1 MKATNQTL
9 MHQMHIS
16 MQDIERRK
24 QLLGLTD
31 QELAELAS
39 IGGIVAPILDTMV
52 DEFYENQTSI
62 PEIATLIGDL
72 DTLKRLQ
79 RAQHQYLLDLFSGRY
94 DSAYVNNRLR
104 IGLVHKRIGVEPKLY
119 LSAVHTLKTML
130 FSLIR
135 RTFNDVEQCHGIVNT
150 LEKLFMFDTTL
161 VVETYVWSLISEV
174 KVSREKMEQYAHTL
188 EFRAQEMEEL
198 SQRDPLTGLLN
209 VRHLSSMLT
218 SILYTA
224 QRNLDPVTVVFIDI
238 NDFKKINDEQGH
250 PKGDQVLQTVA
261 EAIKSV
267 ARLDD
272 HCFRYGGDEFCLVLP
287 GCTELHV
294 QSSFIPR
301 LLETV
306 EEMES
311 GLSLSIGVRQTD
323 HISGYIDA
331 MTLVQQ
337 ADAEMYLVKKQYKAS
352 QGEVSQAATGS

>member
-31 QELAELAS
+31 LELAELAS
-39 IGGIVAPILDTMV
+39 IGGIVAPILDSMV

-130 FSLIR
+130 FRLIQ
-135 RTFNDVEQCHGIVNT
+135 RTFNDTEQYQRIINT

-161 VVETYVWSLISEV
+161 VVETYVWSLINEV
-174 KVSREKMEQYAHTL
+174 KISREKMEQYAHAL

-209 VRHLSSMLT
+209 VRHLSTLLT

-224 QRNLDPVTVVFIDI
+224 QRNHEPVTVVFIDI

-250 PKGDQVLQTVA
+250 PRGDQVLQTVA
-261 EAIKSV
+261 AAIKSV

-287 GCTELHV
+287 GCSEKHV
-294 QSSFIPR
+294 EGSFIPR

-311 GLSLSIGVRQTD
+311 GLSLSIGLCQTD
-323 HISGYIDA
+323 HQQGYVDA
-331 MTLVQQ
+331 MSLVQQ
-337 ADAEMYLVKKQYKAS
+337 ADAKMYQEKKNYKRLQEQPMSKEA
-352 QGEVSQAATGS
+352 

>member
-31 QELAELAS
+31 LELAELAS
-39 IGGIVAPILDTMV
+39 IGGIVAPILDSMV

-130 FSLIR
+130 FRLIQR
-135 RTFNDVEQCHGIVNT
+135 SFNDTEQYQRIINT

-161 VVETYVWSLISEV
+161 VVETYVWSLINEV
-174 KVSREKMEQYAHTL
+174 KISREKMEQYAHAL

-209 VRHLSSMLT
+209 VRHLSTLLT

-224 QRNLDPVTVVFIDI
+224 QRNHEPVTVVFIDI

-250 PKGDQVLQTVA
+250 PRGDQVLQTVA
-261 EAIKSV
+261 AAIKLV

-287 GCTELHV
+287 GCSEKHV
-294 QSSFIPR
+294 AGSFIPR
-301 LLETV
+301 LLEAV
-306 EEMES
+306 AEMEA
-311 GLSLSIGVRQTD
+311 GLSLSIGLCQTD
-323 HISGYIDA
+323 HQQGYVDA
-331 MTLVQQ
+331 MSLVQQ
-337 ADAEMYLVKKQYKAS
+337 ADAKMYQEKKNYKHLQEQPMSKEA
-352 QGEVSQAATGS
+352 

>member
-224 QRNLDPVTVVFIDI
+224 QRNLDPDR
-238 NDFKKINDEQGH
+238 
-250 PKGDQVLQTVA
+250 
-261 EAIKSV
+261 KSV
-267 ARLDD
+267 
-272 HCFRYGGDEFCLVLP
+272 V
-287 GCTELHV
+287 
-294 QSSFIPR
+294 
-301 LLETV
+301 
-306 EEMES
+306 
-311 GLSLSIGVRQTD
+311 
-323 HISGYIDA
+323 
-331 MTLVQQ
+331 
-337 ADAEMYLVKKQYKAS
+337 
-352 QGEVSQAATGS
+352 

>member
-1 MKATNQTL
+1 M
-9 MHQMHIS
+9 
-16 MQDIERRK
+16 RK
-24 QLLGLTD
+24 
-31 QELAELAS
+31 S
-39 IGGIVAPILDTMV
+39 
-52 DEFYENQTSI
+52 N
-62 PEIATLIGDL
+62 
-72 DTLKRLQ
+72 
-79 RAQHQYLLDLFSGRY
+79 
-94 DSAYVNNRLR
+94 
-104 IGLVHKRIGVEPKLY
+104 
-119 LSAVHTLKTML
+119 
-130 FSLIR
+130 
-135 RTFNDVEQCHGIVNT
+135 
-150 LEKLFMFDTTL
+150 
-161 VVETYVWSLISEV
+161 
-174 KVSREKMEQYAHTL
+174 
-188 EFRAQEMEEL
+188 
-198 SQRDPLTGLLN
+198 
-209 VRHLSSMLT
+209 
-218 SILYTA
+218 TA

-250 PKGDQVLQTVA
+250 PKRDQVLQTVA

-352 QGEVSQAATGS
+352 QGEVS